1 MLVTIHTANEIQS
14 QVGSILILNYEG
26 KWIICINRVIYS
38 KIRLK
43 IAEELLNLSLHAGH
57 KQFIANS
64 GDFRGNKCKI
74 MEKMWRKPI

>member
-1 MLVTIHTANEIQS
+1 MLVTINTANEIQS

-26 KWIICINRVIYS
+26 KWIICIKRVIYS

-43 IAEELLNLSLHAGH
+43 IAEKLLNLSLHAGH
-57 KQFIANS
+57 KQFMRKQ
-64 GDFRGNKCKI
+64 FFLKCTI